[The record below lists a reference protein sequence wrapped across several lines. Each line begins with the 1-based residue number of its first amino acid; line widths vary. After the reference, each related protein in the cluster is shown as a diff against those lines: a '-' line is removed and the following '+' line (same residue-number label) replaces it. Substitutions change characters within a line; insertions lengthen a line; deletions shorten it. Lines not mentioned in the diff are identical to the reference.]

1 MAMTVSALTLLGL
14 EAAWQAV
21 LELTNWRK
29 ANGHFAGRRAQ
40 QARFWFEEDV
50 KQGALDVLNRQ
61 EIKNEIDR
69 LGLQVEA
76 GELSPARAAEQI
88 LKHLSRRE

>member
-1 MAMTVSALTLLGL
+1 MGL

-29 ANGHFAGRRAQ
+29 ANSHFAGRRAQ

>member
-1 MAMTVSALTLLGL
+1 MLLIL
-14 EAAWQAV
+14 PLASFNI
-21 LELTNWRK
+21 LSCFPEL
-29 ANGHFAGRRAQ
+29 
-40 QARFWFEEDV
+40 
-50 KQGALDVLNRQ
+50 Q

-69 LGLQVEA
+69 LGLQVKA